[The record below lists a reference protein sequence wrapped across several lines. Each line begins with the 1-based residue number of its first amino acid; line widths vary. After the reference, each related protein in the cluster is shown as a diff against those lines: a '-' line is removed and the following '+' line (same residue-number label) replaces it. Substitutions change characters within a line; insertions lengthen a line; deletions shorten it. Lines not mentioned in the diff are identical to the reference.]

1 MAGSFSR
8 PYFRTNASKLHSGP
22 RWPSSTSFTSYG
34 VAFRVRA
41 SAITWSVGTYMNS
54 ASLSTNF
61 SMSHGHATRSTRGC
75 SRVIHFMSADDDG
88 SRAIKRGVRR
98 RLDLRAEDDER
109 AQREHP
115 EQREERRRDRRPS
128 ACRAGADHRERRGK
142 ADDHEEPEH
151 DPHAEDLADRTGDR
165 ERDEEHDDEDGLED
179 HEV

>member
-75 SRVIHFMSADDDG
+75 SRVIHFT
-88 SRAIKRGVRR
+88 
-98 RLDLRAEDDER
+98 
-109 AQREHP
+109 RELPRVLELPPGRP
-115 EQREERRRDRRPS
+115 EWLGRRDAESGGRP
-128 ACRAGADHRERRGK
+128 DHI
-142 ADDHEEPEH
+142 
-151 DPHAEDLADRTGDR
+151 
-165 ERDEEHDDEDGLED
+165 
-179 HEV
+179 EV

>member
-54 ASLSTNF
+54 ADLSTNF

-75 SRVIHFMSADDDG
+75 SRVIHFMVSYLSGRNGGAPL
-88 SRAIKRGVRR
+88 GVQP
-98 RLDLRAEDDER
+98 DIA
-109 AQREHP
+109 
-115 EQREERRRDRRPS
+115 
-128 ACRAGADHRERRGK
+128 HRERVQAIRSHPEVAHLLGAGFD
-142 ADDHEEPEH
+142 ADLREHGHEGCE
-151 DPHAEDLADRTGDR
+151 
-165 ERDEEHDDEDGLED
+165 
-179 HEV
+179 